1 MRRYLELFEISE
13 TTPEE
18 LDFIRIDITEWSS
31 RDIEEALELLVEHAE
46 TSYEHY
52 TIQIH
57 ECYHE
62 EDKPCTIVVLSSK

>member
-13 TTPEE
+13 TTIEE

-31 RDIEEALELLVEHAE
+31 EDVEEALNLLLEHAR
-46 TSYEHY
+46 SIYEHY

-57 ECYHE
+57 ECRHE
-62 EDKPCTIVVLSSK
+62 EEEPCSTVVIEAK

>member
-13 TTPEE
+13 SIIEE

-31 RDIEEALELLVEHAE
+31 EDVEEALNLLLEHAR
-46 TSYEHY
+46 SIYEHY

-57 ECYHE
+57 ECRHE
-62 EDKPCTIVVLSSK
+62 EEESCSTIIIESR